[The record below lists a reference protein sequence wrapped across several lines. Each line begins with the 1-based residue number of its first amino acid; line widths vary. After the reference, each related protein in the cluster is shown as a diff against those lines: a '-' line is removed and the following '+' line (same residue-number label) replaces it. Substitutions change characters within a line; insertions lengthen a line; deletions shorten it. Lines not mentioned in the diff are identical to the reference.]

1 MNRQPG
7 IVDRLIAYWTASGE
21 DGENSDPLCRE
32 LSCELTGTIP
42 RSLFAVIQAEPQ
54 RHREAIDEMVREQLG
69 LATPTVFRDL
79 GGLAP
84 KPTPP
89 PLPPSSVELAPKL
102 TSPAPSPSNAY
113 PETAGFQDVR
123 RDPAAA
129 PAAVQRNIEQS
140 GVSNTAFSTGDVH
153 GGISFMQPTPSGE
166 SKRPSSRP
174 DDLPEPDSPIR
185 ILFLG
190 ANPADSTPL
199 RLDQEVREI
208 DRSLSS
214 AALGHRF
221 QLHQKWAVRASD
233 LQSHLLRTKPQI
245 LHFSGHGAHQMG
257 IVLEGE
263 DGTSRPV
270 AGAHL
275 ARLLGQFNQ
284 NLRCVVLNACYSE
297 EQAQAIVQEVDCVVG
312 MSTAVADRAAIRF
325 AAKFYEAL
333 AYGQDVRAAF
343 DLACSDIEINELGQD
358 AVPHLLARRRAAE
371 TIRFAAPA
379 RT

>member
-7 IVDRLIAYWTASGE
+7 IVDRIIAYWTTPEEEAG
-21 DGENSDPLCRE
+21 NSDPLCRE
-32 LSCELTGTIP
+32 LTSELTGAIP
-42 RSLFAVIQAEPQ
+42 RSLLAVLQAEPQ
-54 RHREAIDEMVREQLG
+54 RHREAIDEMVRNQLG
-69 LATPTVFRDL
+69 LTATTSTYRDL
-79 GGLAP
+79 GAP
-84 KPTPP
+84 VPVKN
-89 PLPPSSVELAPKL
+89 
-102 TSPAPSPSNAY
+102 PAPRPPVPAEPVPVLQAPARPD
-113 PETAGFQDVR
+113 PETAASQDVS
-123 RDPAAA
+123 RDQEAA
-129 PAAVQRNIEQS
+129 PPAVNRNIKQS
-140 GVSNTAFSTGDVH
+140 GSGNMAFSTGNIS
-153 GGISFMQPTPSGE
+153 GGFNFAQPLSTGE
-166 SKRPSSRP
+166 SKRQQNQP
-174 DDLPEPDSPIR
+174 DDLPDPDALIR

-208 DRSLSS
+208 DRSLTS

-233 LQSHLLRTKPQI
+233 LQSHLLRSKPQI
-245 LHFSGHGAHQMG
+245 LHFSGHGARQMG

-263 DGTSRPV
+263 DGASRPV
-270 AGAHL
+270 SGTHL

-312 MSTAVADRAAIRF
+312 MSTAVADLAAIRF

-379 RT
+379 KP